1 MPRFIRTYLTFC
13 QIECMPILDRYGVA
27 VRESPPN
34 WATEEHLQMTLSKV
48 PSRTASIQGYADN
61 NGNIHATKHA
71 AAEANRT
78 SDSQTR

>member
-1 MPRFIRTYLTFC
+1 
-13 QIECMPILDRYGVA
+13 
-27 VRESPPN
+27 
-34 WATEEHLQMTLSKV
+34 MTLSKV